1 MNSNLIEAGENY
13 YFYCNNC
20 KSKFTFIYTF
30 HPTNNSKEYYI
41 CNNCSSIL
49 PVVDIKK
56 TTADTFGSKFCGCFK
71 NLTNK

>member
-20 KSKFTFIYTF
+20 KSKFSFIYTF
-30 HPTNNSKEYYI
+30 YPTNNSKEYYV

-49 PVVDIKK
+49 PVTDIKK
-56 TTADTFGSKFCGCFK
+56 EPVNIFFYYFCCRFK
-71 NLTNK
+71 

>member
-20 KSKFTFIYTF
+20 KSKFSFIYTF
-30 HPTNNSKEYYI
+30 YPTNNSKEYYV

-49 PVVDIKK
+49 PVTDIKK
-56 TTADTFGSKFCGCFK
+56 EPVNIFFYYFCCWFK
-71 NLTNK
+71 

>member
-1 MNSNLIEAGENY
+1 MNSKLIEAGENC

-30 HPTNNSKEYYI
+30 LPTNNSKEYYI

-49 PVVDIKK
+49 PVADIKQ
-56 TTADTFGSKFCGCFK
+56 TRVNKFLNYFCRCFI
-71 NLTNK
+71 

>member
-20 KSKFTFIYTF
+20 RSNFTFIYTF

-49 PVVDIKK
+49 PVTDIKK
-56 TTADTFGSKFCGCFK
+56 EPVNIFFYYFCCCFK
-71 NLTNK
+71 

>member
-1 MNSNLIEAGENY
+1 MNSNLIESGENY

-20 KSKFTFIYTF
+20 KSKFSFIYTF

-49 PVVDIKK
+49 PVIDIKK
-56 TTADTFGSKFCGCFK
+56 EPVNIFFYYFCCCFK
-71 NLTNK
+71 

>member
-1 MNSNLIEAGENY
+1 MNSKLIEAGENY

-30 HPTNNSKEYYI
+30 YPTNNSKEYYI

-49 PVVDIKK
+49 PVTDIKK
-56 TTADTFGSKFCGCFK
+56 MRVNKFLTYFCGCFK
-71 NLTNK
+71 

>member
-20 KSKFTFIYTF
+20 RSKFSFIYTF

-49 PVVDIKK
+49 PVTDIKK
-56 TTADTFGSKFCGCFK
+56 EPVNIFFYYFCCCFK
-71 NLTNK
+71 